1 MRIKTRETGTGTEYW
16 DNIEKRT
23 VFVPIFE
30 EPDFKFKNREDVKS
44 MIASVDFA
52 SGPDKTVEEIVMLPD
67 MTVKQLKQYAA
78 DNEIVI
84 PDGVVKKPDI
94 IVFLNEAMSSE
105 GEEGLEVEE

>member
-23 VFVPIFE
+23 VFVPNGE
-30 EPDFKFKNREDVKS
+30 EPAFEFKNREDVKS
-44 MIASVDFA
+44 MLAEKQVEDTVPD
-52 SGPDKTVEEIVMLPD
+52 GPITMLPD

-84 PDGVVKKPDI
+84 PDRVVKKPDI
-94 IVFLNEAMSSE
+94 IAFLNDAMLSE
-105 GEEGLEVEE
+105 GEEVEA

>member
-44 MIASVDFA
+44 MLAEKQVEDTVPDGPIA
-52 SGPDKTVEEIVMLPD
+52 MLLD
-67 MTVKQLKQYAA
+67 MTVKELKQYAA
-78 DNEIVI
+78 DNDVEIPEGI
-84 PDGVVKKPDI
+84 KKKDDI
-94 IVFLNEAMSSE
+94 IGFLNEAVLAE
-105 GEEGLEVEE
+105 GEEAEA

>member
-23 VFVPIFE
+23 VFVPNGE
-30 EPDFKFKNREDVKS
+30 EPGFEFKERKDVKS

-94 IVFLNEAMSSE
+94 IVFLNEAMLSE

>member
-44 MIASVDFA
+44 MLAEKQVEDTVPDGTIA
-52 SGPDKTVEEIVMLPD
+52 MLPD
-67 MTVKQLKQYAA
+67 MTVKELKQYAA
-78 DNEIVI
+78 DNEIEI
-84 PDGVVKKPDI
+84 PEGIKKKDDI
-94 IVFLNEAMSSE
+94 IVFLNEAMLA
-105 GEEGLEVEE
+105 EGLEVEA